1 MLEEHGWDEDLWRR
15 FGRTLPP
22 PLPDPAVRGLLAAL
36 ADDGLDPGALVTEID
51 KHPRLKFGLVVLA
64 NGPVW
69 GSARPA
75 RNVADA
81 VRQLGRRGCA
91 LAAWVVAV
99 HDVVLTSGEMSP
111 RAADRLWR
119 HLALTGLLC
128 RELVKELGTSGV
140 TSQLDEG
147 LAAGLVH
154 DIGHL
159 LLEQPGGRLNVIW
172 HDEHELLVEGDE
184 PPPDEWD
191 HCRIGAALL
200 ELWDAPSEL
209 VETAL
214 RHHDPASA
222 LPIHQPL
229 VTATRLAD
237 LVAECVHAETAMEG
251 WSLRSDPAFEVLE
264 SEHLLDGISPREI
277 EAVLMC
283 ALAEAQLQV
292 DRWAGLLALR

>member
-1 MLEEHGWDEDLWRR
+1 MFEDHGWDEDLWRR

-22 PLPDPAVRGLLAAL
+22 PLPDPAVRGLLSAL
-36 ADDGLDPGALVTEID
+36 SDDSLDPTELVAEID
-51 KHPRLKFGLVVLA
+51 HHPRLKFGLVVLA

-75 RNVADA
+75 RNVSDA

-128 RELVKELGTSGV
+128 RELVKELGSGGV
-140 TSQLDEG
+140 PGLLDEG

-154 DIGHL
+154 DLGHL
-159 LLEQPGGRLNVIW
+159 LLEQPGGRLKVIW

-214 RHHDPASA
+214 RHHDPVSA
-222 LPIHQPL
+222 MPAHRALL
-229 VTATRLAD
+229 VATRLAD
-237 LVAECVHAETAMEG
+237 LVAECVHAEASMEG
-251 WSLRSDPAFEVLE
+251 WSLRSDPGFEALE
-264 SEHLLDGISPREI
+264 SQQVLAGASPREI

-283 ALAEAQLQV
+283 ALPEAQLQA

>member
-1 MLEEHGWDEDLWRR
+1 MLEDLGWDEDLWRR
-15 FGRTLPP
+15 FGRTAPP
-22 PLPDPAVRGLLAAL
+22 PLPEPAIRGLLAAL
-36 ADDGLDPGALVTEID
+36 ADDELRPDELSAEID
-51 KHPRLKFGLVVLA
+51 AHPRLRFALVVLA

-75 RNVADA
+75 RNVSDA

-99 HDVVLTSGEMSP
+99 HDVVVFSGEMSP

-128 RELVKELGTSGV
+128 RELVKELGWGGLPGT
-140 TSQLDEG
+140 LDEG

-154 DIGHL
+154 DLGHL
-159 LLEQPGGRLNVIW
+159 LLEQPGGRLNVVW

-209 VETAL
+209 VQTAL
-214 RHHDPASA
+214 AHHDPVAT
-222 LPIHQPL
+222 LPPYRSL
-229 VTATRLAD
+229 VVAARLAD
-237 LVAECVHAETAMEG
+237 LVAECVHAESSMEG
-251 WSLRSDPAFEVLE
+251 WSLRSDPGFATLE
-264 SEHLLDGISPREI
+264 AQDLLQGASPREI

-283 ALAEAQLQV
+283 ALPEAQLQA
-292 DRWAGLLALR
+292 DRWSGLLAGR